1 MGNKDEMPF
10 PPKKLQIR
18 SFFNLKKALETK
30 ERKAI
35 LSKNDVLCYVS
46 RNRENNNCFL
56 SLRAFATTSEMKQ
69 NNIQK

>member
-35 LSKNDVLCYVS
+35 LSKMMYCAMFRGTEKIIIAFFHGVH
-46 RNRENNNCFL
+46 
-56 SLRAFATTSEMKQ
+56 LRQ
-69 NNIQK
+69 QVR